1 MPYLGGITGL
11 RRHSMTLSI
20 IFRASS
26 TLLICSDARAQAF
39 LPSFTER
46 PAEGWPAETEVIY
59 QPVVRDSTLLFP
71 KPWLVWLCTCA
82 CPVEFEFY
90 YEVDFQKVHT
100 CWGRKEVFERE
111 EVMGVYAFVQ
121 RGPGKLHAMLEE
133 SEDGFVYKELSD
145 EEGTATRTVQL
156 RLDTAQMLRTDT
168 AVVGQ
173 WGKDDYVTRITRY
186 VELKRVP

>member
-1 MPYLGGITGL
+1 MNRTILFLAP
-11 RRHSMTLSI
+11 
-20 IFRASS
+20 FA
-26 TLLICSDARAQAF
+26 LLMCGDAYAQAL

-46 PAEGWPAETEVIY
+46 PAQGWPAETEVIY
-59 QPVVRDSTLLFP
+59 RPVVLDTTLLFP

-82 CPVEFEFY
+82 CPVEYEFY
-90 YEVDFQKVHT
+90 YEVDFRKVRT
-100 CWGRKEVFERE
+100 CWGRKEVFDRE

-121 RGPGKLHAMLEE
+121 RGLGQLYAMLEE

-145 EEGTATRTVQL
+145 EHGTPTRTVAL
-156 RLDTAQMLRTDT
+156 RLDTDHVLRTDT

-186 VELKRVP
+186 VELRPVP